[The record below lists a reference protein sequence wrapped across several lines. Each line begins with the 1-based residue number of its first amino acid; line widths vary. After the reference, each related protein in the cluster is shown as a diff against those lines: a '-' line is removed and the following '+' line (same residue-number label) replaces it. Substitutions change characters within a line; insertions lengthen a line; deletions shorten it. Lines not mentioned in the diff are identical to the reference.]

1 MPEIVRGPPRGPTSP
16 LPEDPTHL
24 DAGQPRPIRE
34 LTDRRAV
41 HLPDRLAVNRDGR
54 PDADHDTTVD
64 SPAAAVANEAIVGN
78 DIAPARLLEPAK
90 ADLLSLVKL
99 GHVGLRTMPI
109 GRYTTFIQA
118 LPVARRRAVAT

>member
-1 MPEIVRGPPRGPTSP
+1 M
-16 LPEDPTHL
+16 
-24 DAGQPRPIRE
+24 
-34 LTDRRAV
+34 

-64 SPAAAVANEAIVGN
+64 SPAAAVSDEAIVGN
-78 DIAPARLLEPAK
+78 DLAPARLLEPSEP
-90 ADLLSLVKL
+90 DLLSLLPL
-99 GHVGLRTMPI
+99 GDIVPCTMPI